1 MVSGVPVR
9 VYPSFFSLLALCLL
23 VACGRATPPVAQP
36 AQAVAGRVHAAGA
49 CSQPDTNT
57 LALLSGKIEMSGRLT
72 IGTASSPSIEFI
84 GTGEAPDG
92 AVHPLRGLDEPL
104 TLKLQDPGH
113 HVTISCTVMY
123 DALKGPTLS
132 FDGHG
137 DRFAILMTY
146 KGSSFSANF
155 VANLEKDTPLSTQS
169 SAIQAA
175 HLRVGSDGNLWS
187 PVIGNQVTVIIAR
200 IEGNG
205 RTRLFVDPISRHR
218 QDQSSEERAIL
229 GPDGNMWM
237 PFESTDENASGFD
250 RVDPSGR
257 FTAFPFAGYE
267 ALDDVTG
274 MVNGPHGTIYLGLL
288 NGVPSRNGIGA
299 IDMRGKLRFI
309 ATTKDTP
316 GNLIIGPDHNLWFT
330 LRTTRD
336 TRIARMTGD
345 GKVRSYPIACSG
357 GIQNEGPFSFVVGPD
372 RLFWETYPCGALKL
386 VKFDTAGKI
395 VYDKPLAYP
404 QLGLVAG
411 PNIADWA
418 SDAKGNLWGA
428 DEGGDGTAYGV
439 SGLLRIDRQ
448 GAVTELPT
456 FQPIGGEPTSLA
468 YDEIDGK
475 LYLSNE
481 YIVPNKLSEGSIIA
495 VDPKFF

>member
-1 MVSGVPVR
+1 M
-9 VYPSFFSLLALCLL
+9 
-23 VACGRATPPVAQP
+23 PPVP
-36 AQAVAGRVHAAGA
+36 APSRY
-49 CSQPDTNT
+49 DT

-175 HLRVGSDGNLWS
+175 HLRVGSNGNLWS

-218 QDQSSEERAIL
+218 QVSRRKARDSWTGRQH
-229 GPDGNMWM
+229 
-237 PFESTDENASGFD
+237 
-250 RVDPSGR
+250 VD
-257 FTAFPFAGYE
+257 A
-267 ALDDVTG
+267 
-274 MVNGPHGTIYLGLL
+274 
-288 NGVPSRNGIGA
+288 
-299 IDMRGKLRFI
+299 
-309 ATTKDTP
+309 
-316 GNLIIGPDHNLWFT
+316 
-330 LRTTRD
+330 
-336 TRIARMTGD
+336 
-345 GKVRSYPIACSG
+345 
-357 GIQNEGPFSFVVGPD
+357 
-372 RLFWETYPCGALKL
+372 
-386 VKFDTAGKI
+386 
-395 VYDKPLAYP
+395 
-404 QLGLVAG
+404 
-411 PNIADWA
+411 
-418 SDAKGNLWGA
+418 
-428 DEGGDGTAYGV
+428 
-439 SGLLRIDRQ
+439 LRIHRRKCV
-448 GAVTELPT
+448 GFRSRRSV
-456 FQPIGGEPTSLA
+456 G
-468 YDEIDGK
+468 
-475 LYLSNE
+475 
-481 YIVPNKLSEGSIIA
+481 
-495 VDPKFF
+495 